1 MSTSTSHADT
11 ARNKALG
18 AEAAWADITP
28 HKERF
33 ERFVSR
39 YLQEEQHSPMLD
51 LKLRHTA
58 CVLTHSEHLVLAE
71 GLSGDIGRAALL
83 AALYHDVGRF
93 PQVVRWG
100 TFNDAVSVNHGAL
113 GVRVLKQETMLADET
128 EPVRG
133 TVLSAVALHNRYALP
148 PHLPGAVC
156 IVTHL
161 VRDADKL
168 DIMRVMA
175 EHVNAVSPSDE
186 VVLRVRNEPDKWS
199 PHIAEM
205 VLKGKIPSYKDL
217 IYINDFRMLLG
228 TWLEDLHFPSARAR
242 MAASG
247 HVEAV
252 LSGLPDAP
260 ALRPARDRLFL
271 LLEQEKKA
279 GREYAGLSS

>member
-1 MSTSTSHADT
+1 MKTPKLHAGSAPDKT
-11 ARNKALG
+11 L
-18 AEAAWADITP
+18 EAAWANITP
-28 HKERF
+28 HKHRF

-39 YLQEEQHSPMLD
+39 YLQEENHSPMLD
-51 LKLRHTA
+51 LKRRHTL
-58 CVLTHSEHLVLAE
+58 CVLAHSEHLILAE
-71 GLSGDIGRAALL
+71 GLADNIGRAALL

-113 GVRVLKQETMLADET
+113 GVRVIKQETMLAGET
-128 EPVRG
+128 ESVRK

-148 PHLPGAVC
+148 PRLSEPVLT
-156 IVTHL
+156 VTHL

-168 DIMRVMA
+168 DIMRVIA
-175 EHVNAVSPSDE
+175 EHVNAVSPGDE

-199 PHIAEM
+199 PQIAEM
-205 VLKGKIPSYKDL
+205 VLEGKIPSYKDL
-217 IYINDFRMLLG
+217 VYINDFRMLLG

-252 LSGLPDAP
+252 LSGLPDTP
-260 ALRPARDRLFL
+260 ALRPARDRLFF

-279 GREYAGLSS
+279 ESDRARLSS